1 MAAMGASGPKGR
13 GRGVGVSRLAKG
25 ATGVAVLLAAS
36 LWAVPG
42 LAVVVEVTADD
53 GKAPLAEVVVSLH
66 PAAATSAAANA
77 VMDQRDSTFVPGV
90 LAVQAGTTVSF
101 PNSDTVRHQVYSFS
115 PAKPFE
121 LPLYEGTP
129 LAPVLFDRPGV
140 VVVGCNIHDW
150 MIGYIVVLDTPHFA
164 KTDASGRLRIDL
176 PAGRYRLQAWH
187 SRGVGEP
194 VSRRVDVPAAGLSQ
208 AVSLALGPPPVS
220 RRGSDRLRDLQE
232 RFRRLERDP

>member
-1 MAAMGASGPKGR
+1 MGR
-13 GRGVGVSRLAKG
+13 GRGVVGSGRGKRYAIAAMMMAAVSW
-25 ATGVAVLLAAS
+25 VPAAP
-36 LWAVPG
+36 A
-42 LAVVVEVTADD
+42 AVVDVAAND
-53 GKAPLAEVVVSLH
+53 GKAPLADVVVSLH
-66 PAAATSAAANA
+66 APVATSAPARA
-77 VMDQRDSTFVPGV
+77 VMDQRDSTFLPGV

-150 MIGYIVVLDTPHFA
+150 MIGYIVVLDTPYFA
-164 KTDASGRLRIDL
+164 KTDASGRLRIEL

-187 SRGVGEP
+187 SRGIGEP
-194 VSRRVDVPAAGLSQ
+194 VSRVVDVPAEGLSET
-208 AVSLALGPPPVS
+208 VSLALGPPPVS
-220 RRGSDRLRDLQE
+220 RRGSDRLRALQE